1 MCFLIPNSPTSAWW
15 LSERQRVIAVLRL
28 RDERTGMENK
38 VFKKSQLLEA
48 VRDYK
53 TWIVLLFNICLNV
66 PSSYSTQ
73 GHDDWL
79 TRL

>member
-38 VFKKSQLLEA
+38 VFKKFQLLEA

-66 PSSYSTQ
+66 PS
-73 GHDDWL
+73 
-79 TRL
+79 

>member
-53 TWIVLLFNICLNV
+53 TWIALLFNICLNV
-66 PSSYSTQ
+66 PS
-73 GHDDWL
+73 
-79 TRL
+79 